1 MNITYIIGNG
11 FDLNLGFPTDYSH
24 FYDYYCSVPSS
35 SKNIES
41 LKEDI
46 KQYKNND
53 WVDLE
58 LGLGKYTSKVPNSN
72 VFQEAYLDLNCQ
84 LSRYMTAVN
93 ELIKT
98 NMSDSLKEKIINDLR
113 FPESSLPDEL
123 EETINQYRR
132 SVIRSSGNSSTIINI
147 LSFNYTHTIE
157 YLELNKT
164 IDFKNEYTT
173 FKNGYLKHIHR
184 AIGDNGVWLGVDND
198 LQIQNEPFR
207 NDRLIRQLLIKPYD
221 ITSSGS
227 GLMNQATAIIESSD
241 LICVF
246 GSSMGFTDLT
256 WWRMIGDR
264 LFNSNCRMIY
274 FTIDKVGFITDHMML
289 YKQNTIRTDLTQKLT
304 GISDRMN
311 SLDDPS
317 KIFVQ
322 INTDLF
328 RDKDYSSEINNN
340 YKAVRKL
347 LDNK

>member
-24 FYDYYCSVPSS
+24 FYDYYCDVPSS
-35 SKNIES
+35 SNNIES

-58 LGLGKYTSKVPNSN
+58 IGLGKYTSKVSTPDD
-72 VFQEAYLDLNCQ
+72 FQEAYLDLNCQ
-84 LSRYMTAVN
+84 LSRYMAAVN
-93 ELIKT
+93 EVIKS
-98 NMSDSLKEKIINDLR
+98 NMSDPLKEKIVNDFR
-113 FPESSLPDEL
+113 FPEYSLPTEL
-123 EETINQYRR
+123 EEAIYQYRR
-132 SVIRSSGNSSTIINI
+132 WVLSGSGKDTTIINV
-147 LSFNYTHTIE
+147 LTFNYTHTIE
-157 YLELNKT
+157 NLELNKT
-164 IDFKNEYTT
+164 IGFKNDWTS
-173 FKNGYLKHIHR
+173 FKNGKLKHIHR
-184 AIGDNGVWLGVDND
+184 AIGDKGVWLGVDNE
-198 LQIQNEPFR
+198 LQIKNEPFK
-207 NDRLIRQLLIKPYD
+207 NDRLIRQLLVKPFD

-227 GLMNQATAIIESSD
+227 GLMNEAKTIIDNSD

-246 GSSMGFTDLT
+246 GSSMGITDLT

-289 YKQNTIRTDLTQKLT
+289 YKQNTIRTDLTQRLT
-304 GISDRMN
+304 GASANMKA
-311 SLDDPS
+311 LDDPS
-317 KIFVQ
+317 KILVQ

-328 RDKDYSSEINNN
+328 RDKDYSSEIINN